1 MLPDLILRGF
11 VFDEHVLSDK
21 WLVCSTLASHSYFT
35 RSKAKL
41 AMASREIE
49 NSLIDPDQDPRE
61 ESSERNDEVLR
72 LRQQLIDLHRA

>member
-1 MLPDLILRGF
+1 MGF

-21 WLVCSTLASHSYFT
+21 WLVCSTLASHPYFT
-35 RSKAKL
+35 RSKTKL

-49 NSLIDPDQDPRE
+49 NALVNPDQDPRE

-72 LRQQLIDLHRA
+72 LRQQLIDLH